1 MKVCIIT
8 EKPSVAADI
17 AATLGGFKKEK
28 GYFESSNQ
36 VITWS
41 IGHLVQLVSPQ
52 SYTPLWK
59 AWKRETL
66 PMIPEVFELETTQA
80 GSSQFRIIKAV
91 LARKDFSYLV
101 NACDAGREGE
111 LIFRYLTQ
119 ILQCK
124 LPVKRLWI
132 SSLTPSEIRK
142 GIESLEDQGLNEQKY
157 EQLFLAAKCRSESD
171 WLVGMNASRAVTLGQ
186 RKQGNRQVYSIG
198 RVQTPTLA
206 LVVNRE
212 EEILHFVAQPYWKL
226 NVKFS
231 SDSGEY
237 EGSWFRKG
245 EDRFLKKEEGEK
257 IALLINNK
265 NGSVVQY
272 QKQVKKEAP
281 PQLFDLTTLQR
292 EMNRKAGFSAA
303 KTLSIAQALYEK
315 HKLITYP
322 RTDSRYLSPDIIPS
336 FSRRLQA
343 IHVPSYKTSIDSILL
358 NIPHLGGRVINAS
371 KVRDHHAMIPTEQIF
386 HPERLSKDELLV
398 ISAIHRQFIGIFLRE
413 ALWEERE
420 AITLVQEETFRSK
433 SRVLLQ
439 QGWRVLYD
447 KDNKEEEPRI
457 LPELKIGDKVRVNG
471 VNLVEGVTQAPPR
484 HTEGSLLGE
493 MERAGKKL
501 EDETFQEA
509 MKDHGLGTPAT
520 RAAILERLKEMKY
533 IVNQGKQL
541 IPTAKG
547 MALVRHLPVP
557 ELLSAEMTGEW
568 EYRLLQI
575 ETGAASAEKFMQ
587 DMKQLT
593 KQLVISCY
601 QAPLMK
607 EEATTELDSP
617 QIAHTTEVK
626 AATKISVFSQISCPI
641 CKAPLKENSKAVYCS
656 QWNQK
661 PPCSFSI
668 WKTIAGKS
676 LTELQMKRLI
686 EKGQT
691 GVLRG
696 FHSKQKKTFSANLI
710 LKSGKIEFQFDST
723 TKNIAKKDS
732 DSPKHN

>member
-1 MKVCIIT
+1 MKECIIT

-28 GYFESSNQ
+28 GFFESTNRI
-36 VITWS
+36 ITWS
-41 IGHLVQLVSPQ
+41 IGHLVQLVPPE

-66 PMIPEVFELETTQA
+66 PMIPEVFELETTKA
-80 GSSQFRIIKAV
+80 GVSQFRIIKSI
-91 LARKDFSYLV
+91 LARKDLSYLV

-119 ILQCK
+119 ILGCK

-132 SSLTPSEIRK
+132 SSLTPSEIQK
-142 GIESLEDQGLNEQKY
+142 GIDALADQEMNDQKY
-157 EQLFLAAKCRSESD
+157 EQLFLAARCRSESD

-186 RKQGNRQVYSIG
+186 RKQGNRQVYSMG

-206 LVVNRE
+206 LLVNRE
-212 EEILHFVAQPYWKL
+212 EEILHFVPQPFWKL
-226 NVKFS
+226 NVNFLS
-231 SDSGEY
+231 EVGEY
-237 EGSWFRKG
+237 DGSWFRKE
-245 EDRFLKKEEGEK
+245 EDRFLNKEDGEK
-257 IALLINNK
+257 IASLIKNQ
-265 NGSVVQY
+265 NGSVIQY
-272 QKQVKKEAP
+272 KKQVKKEAP

-303 KTLSIAQALYEK
+303 KTLSLAQALYEK

-336 FSRRLQA
+336 FSKRLQA
-343 IHVPSYKTSIDSILL
+343 INTPVYRSSINAILL

-386 HPERLSKDELLV
+386 HPERLSKDELVVL
-398 ISAIHRQFIGIFLRE
+398 SAIHRQFISIFLND

-420 AITLVQEETFRSK
+420 AITLVQEEAFRSK
-433 SRVLLQ
+433 SRVILQ
-439 QGWRVLYD
+439 QGWRVLFNN
-447 KDNKEEEPRI
+447 DNKDEEPRF
-457 LPELKIGDKVRVNG
+457 LPELNKGDKVRVKNLD
-471 VNLVEGVTQAPPR
+471 LVEGVTQAPPR

-547 MALVRHLPVP
+547 MALVRNLPVP

-575 ETGAASAEKFMQ
+575 QTGEASAEKFMQ
-587 DMKQLT
+587 DMKQWT
-593 KQLVISCY
+593 EQLVISCY

-607 EEATTELDSP
+607 EEGMGETDTPQATVTTEEKAV
-617 QIAHTTEVK
+617 AH
-626 AATKISVFSQISCPI
+626 ISSFSQIACPI

-656 QWNQK
+656 CWNQK
-661 PPCSFSI
+661 PPCSFSV
-668 WKTIAGKS
+668 WKTIAGKN
-676 LTELQMKRLI
+676 LTELQIKRLI

-691 GVLRG
+691 GILKG
-696 FHSKQKKTFSANLI
+696 FRSKQKKSFSANLI
-710 LKSGKIEFQFDST
+710 LKNGKIEFQFDST
-723 TKNIAKKDS
+723 TKSIAKKDS
-732 DSPKHN
+732 DS